1 MTLRRKLSFNLF
13 FLFAVIAL
21 LAVVGSYYLSLL
33 ASVSTEVTTDNYR
46 TLHYVQEMNTLLAR
60 IDYAAARPP
69 GAGTRPALRSDFDSL
84 ESWLAR
90 QEQNITEPGEREMT
104 ARLRDGIALLRRA
117 ALAAAAD
124 SSGTDLSAKNLR
136 EVDSLLYEVRGL
148 LERIH
153 TANSRGVLRKNSR
166 ATQTAREVILSMSLF
181 GTGGIIIG
189 WIFMI
194 TLPGIISRPI
204 NRLNEGLAEITA
216 GNYDLNIPANDI
228 AEFDNLTA
236 TFNRMAAKLKEYEQ
250 TNFAA
255 VLTQKRRLDMMINR
269 MSEGVIGVGI
279 DHRVIFANDLALR
292 LLDMKG
298 EEVIGARTG
307 ELAQRNM
314 LFAEMLNRVG
324 KAGKGEE
331 GGQGGYL
338 KIVLD
343 GRARM
348 YAQTILLL
356 PVESFGEEESRG
368 EKVIVLSDITTFA
381 EKDSAKTKLIAT
393 LSHELKTPASV
404 IDMCADLMENPQ
416 VGSLNDEQREYLATI
431 RGNTLRIRRLIADMT
446 DLTKAES
453 GVMEMRMEAVH
464 PASLV
469 EKGLEGVEL
478 LLNEKKIATRIDIE
492 PDLPAVNAD
501 VNKAVRALNNLL
513 VNAIRYSPPEGT
525 ITIEGRNVSGGVA
538 LSVSDQGPGLTAD
551 AAGHLFE
558 RYARFGDTS
567 REGTGLGLAIVSEFM
582 EGMGGSVEAD
592 TAPGAGSRFTL
603 TFRSAQSSAS
613 EDRPPS

>member
-1 MTLRRKLSFNLF
+1 MTLRRKLSFHLF

-46 TLHYVQEMNTLLAR
+46 TLHYVQEMNNVLAR
-60 IDYAAARPP
+60 IDYAAAHPA
-69 GAGTRPALRSDFDSL
+69 AGTRQVLRNDFDSL
-84 ESWLAR
+84 ESWLGL

-104 ARLRDGIALLRRA
+104 AALRDGIALLRRA
-117 ALAAAAD
+117 ALAATAD
-124 SSGTDLSAKNLR
+124 SSKRELPTGNLR
-136 EVDSLLYEVRGL
+136 EVDSLMRETREL

-153 TANSRGVLRKNSR
+153 AANSRGVLRKNSR

-189 WIFMI
+189 WIFVL

-204 NRLNEGLAEITA
+204 DRLNEGLAEITA

-255 VLTQKRRLDMMINR
+255 VLAQKRRLDTMINR
-269 MSEGVIGVGI
+269 LSEGVIGLGI

-298 EEVIGARTG
+298 EEVVGAQTG
-307 ELAQRNM
+307 DLAQRNM
-314 LFAEMLNRVG
+314 LFAEVLNRAG
-324 KAGKGEE
+324 KAGKEEE
-331 GGQGGYL
+331 GEQGGYL
-338 KIVLD
+338 KILLD

-348 YAQTILLL
+348 YAQTVVFL
-356 PVESFGEEESRG
+356 PVESFGEEENRR
-368 EKVIVLSDITTFA
+368 ERVIVLSDITEFA

-404 IDMCADLMENPQ
+404 IDMCADLMENPK

-453 GVMEMRMEAVH
+453 GVIEIRMEEVH

-469 EKGLEGVEL
+469 EKGLEGVNL
-478 LLNEKKIATRIDIE
+478 LLSEKKIGTQIDIG
-492 PDLPAVNAD
+492 PDVPTVMAD
-501 VNKAVRALNNLL
+501 VDKAVRALNNLL

-525 ITIEGRNVSGGVA
+525 ITIEGRNVPGGVA
-538 LSVSDQGPGLTAD
+538 LSVIDQGPGLPAE

-582 EGMGGSVEAD
+582 EGMGGSVQGAA
-592 TAPGAGSRFTL
+592 APGAGSRFTL

-613 EDRPPS
+613 EGPPPS